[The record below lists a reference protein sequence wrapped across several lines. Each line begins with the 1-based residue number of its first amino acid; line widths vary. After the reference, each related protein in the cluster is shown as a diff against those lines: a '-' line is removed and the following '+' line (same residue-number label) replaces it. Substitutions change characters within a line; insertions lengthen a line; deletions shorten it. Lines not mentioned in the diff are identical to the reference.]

1 MIIVGIDMAKSRQL
15 KVVNFLKIM
24 TELSEVVNDKS

>member
-1 MIIVGIDMAKSRQL
+1 MIIVGIDMAKSRQH